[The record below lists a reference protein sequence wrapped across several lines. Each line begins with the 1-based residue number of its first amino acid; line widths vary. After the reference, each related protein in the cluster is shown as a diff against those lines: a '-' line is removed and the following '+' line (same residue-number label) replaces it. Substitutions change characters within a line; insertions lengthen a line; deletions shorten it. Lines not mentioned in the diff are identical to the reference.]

1 MSIKELVTKEQ
12 YVQLSKEYNKAFP
25 LRSVSFF
32 DFCTKIFEFKIK

>member
-32 DFCTKIFEFKIK
+32 DFALKYLNLK